1 MNFAKMKGI
10 KSLNGTHRR
19 LVSQHLKFLQARL
32 YRITE
37 HDKTVGKFLD
47 YQDILDTI
55 VQYSNDF
62 EDYTKDDRSTEERL
76 YMIPTLSLYASLGFL
91 AGIKNDR
98 MERLVDFEAEMERFV
113 SSTLNLVGNLS
124 DVLQDIKIK
133 QNIEEELEKIKQ

>member
-1 MNFAKMKGI
+1 MERI
-10 KSLNGTHRR
+10 KSLNNTHRR

-47 YQDILDTI
+47 YQEILDTI
-55 VQYSNDF
+55 VKYSNDF
-62 EDYTKDDRSTEERL
+62 EDYTKEERSTEEWM

-98 MERLVDFEAEMERFV
+98 MERFVDFEEEMRKFV
-113 SSTLNLVGNLS
+113 DSTLNLVGDLS
-124 DVLQDIKIK
+124 DVLQDSKIK
-133 QNIEEELEKIKQ
+133 QNIEKELEKIKE

>member
-1 MNFAKMKGI
+1 MERI
-10 KSLNGTHRR
+10 KSLNNTHRR

-55 VQYSNDF
+55 VKYSNDF
-62 EDYTKDDRSTEERL
+62 EDYTKEERSTEEWM

-91 AGIKNDR
+91 AGIKNDK
-98 MERLVDFEAEMERFV
+98 MERFV
-113 SSTLNLVGNLS
+113 DFEEEMKKFVDSTLNLVGDLS
-124 DVLQDIKIK
+124 DVLQDSKIK
-133 QNIEEELEKIKQ
+133 QNIEKELEKIKE

>member
-1 MNFAKMKGI
+1 MDKI
-10 KSLNGTHRR
+10 KSLNNTHRR

-55 VQYSNDF
+55 IKYSNDF
-62 EDYTKDDRSTEERL
+62 EDYTKEERSTEEWM

-98 MERLVDFEAEMERFV
+98 MERFVDFEEEMRKFV
-113 SSTLNLVGNLS
+113 DSTLNLVGDLS
-124 DVLQDIKIK
+124 DVLQDSKIK
-133 QNIEEELEKIKQ
+133 QNIEKELEKIKE

>member
-62 EDYTKDDRSTEERL
+62 EDYTKEERSTEEWL

-98 MERLVDFEAEMERFV
+98 MERFVDFEEEMRKFV
-113 SSTLNLVGNLS
+113 DSTLNLVGDLS
-124 DVLQDIKIK
+124 DVLQDLKVKEDIGK
-133 QNIEEELEKIKQ
+133 ELDKMV

>member
-1 MNFAKMKGI
+1 MERI
-10 KSLNGTHRR
+10 KSLNNTHRR

-32 YRITE
+32 YKITE

-55 VQYSNDF
+55 VKYSNDF
-62 EDYTKDDRSTEERL
+62 EDYTKEERSTEEWM

-98 MERLVDFEAEMERFV
+98 MERFVDFEEEMRKFV
-113 SSTLNLVGNLS
+113 DSTLNLVGDLS
-124 DVLQDIKIK
+124 DVLQDLKVKEDIGKELDKIV
-133 QNIEEELEKIKQ
+133 

>member
-1 MNFAKMKGI
+1 MERI
-10 KSLNGTHRR
+10 KSLNNTHRR

-55 VQYSNDF
+55 VKYSNDF
-62 EDYTKDDRSTEERL
+62 EDYTKEERSTEEWM

-91 AGIKNDR
+91 AGIKNDK
-98 MERLVDFEAEMERFV
+98 MERFV
-113 SSTLNLVGNLS
+113 DFEEEMKKFVDSTLNLVGDLS
-124 DVLQDIKIK
+124 DVLQDLKVKVDIGKELDKIV
-133 QNIEEELEKIKQ
+133 

>member
-1 MNFAKMKGI
+1 MERI
-10 KSLNGTHRR
+10 KSLNNTHRR

-55 VQYSNDF
+55 VKYSNDF
-62 EDYTKDDRSTEERL
+62 EDYTKEERSTEEWM

-91 AGIKNDR
+91 AGIKNDK
-98 MERLVDFEAEMERFV
+98 MERFV
-113 SSTLNLVGNLS
+113 DFEEEMKKFVDSTLNLVGDLS
-124 DVLQDIKIK
+124 DVLQDLKVKEDIGKELDKIV
-133 QNIEEELEKIKQ
+133 

>member
-1 MNFAKMKGI
+1 MERI
-10 KSLNGTHRR
+10 KSLNNTHRR

-55 VQYSNDF
+55 VKYSNDF
-62 EDYTKDDRSTEERL
+62 EDYTKEERRTEEWM

-91 AGIKNDR
+91 AGIKNDK
-98 MERLVDFEAEMERFV
+98 MERFV
-113 SSTLNLVGNLS
+113 DFEEEMKKFVDSTLNLVGDLS
-124 DVLQDIKIK
+124 DVLQDLKVKEDIGKELDKIV
-133 QNIEEELEKIKQ
+133 

>member
-1 MNFAKMKGI
+1 MERI
-10 KSLNGTHRR
+10 KSLNNTHRR

-55 VQYSNDF
+55 VKYSNDF
-62 EDYTKDDRSTEERL
+62 EDYTKEERSTEEWM

-98 MERLVDFEAEMERFV
+98 MERFVDFEEEMRKFV
-113 SSTLNLVGNLS
+113 DSTLNLVGDLS
-124 DVLQDIKIK
+124 DVLQDLKVKEDIGKELDKIV
-133 QNIEEELEKIKQ
+133 

>member
-1 MNFAKMKGI
+1 MERI
-10 KSLNGTHRR
+10 KSLNNTHRR

-55 VQYSNDF
+55 VKYSNDF
-62 EDYTKDDRSTEERL
+62 EDYTKEERSTEEWM

-91 AGIKNDR
+91 AGIKNDK
-98 MERLVDFEAEMERFV
+98 MERFV
-113 SSTLNLVGNLS
+113 DFEEEMRKFVDSTLNLVGDLS
-124 DVLQDIKIK
+124 DVLQDLKVKEDIGKELDKIV
-133 QNIEEELEKIKQ
+133 

>member
-1 MNFAKMKGI
+1 MERI
-10 KSLNGTHRR
+10 KSLNNTHRR

-55 VQYSNDF
+55 VKYSNDF
-62 EDYTKDDRSTEERL
+62 EDYTKEERSTEEWM

-98 MERLVDFEAEMERFV
+98 MERFVDFEEEMKKFV
-113 SSTLNLVGNLS
+113 DSTLNLVGDLS
-124 DVLQDIKIK
+124 DVLQDLKVKEDIGKELDKIV
-133 QNIEEELEKIKQ
+133 

>member
-1 MNFAKMKGI
+1 MDKI
-10 KSLNGTHRR
+10 KSLNNTHRR

-55 VQYSNDF
+55 VKYSNDF
-62 EDYTKDDRSTEERL
+62 EDYTKEERSTEEWM

-91 AGIKNDR
+91 AGIKNDK
-98 MERLVDFEAEMERFV
+98 MERFV
-113 SSTLNLVGNLS
+113 DFEEEMKKFVDSTLNLVGDLS
-124 DVLQDIKIK
+124 DVLQDSKIK
-133 QNIEEELEKIKQ
+133 QNIEKELDKIV

>member
-1 MNFAKMKGI
+1 MERI
-10 KSLNGTHRR
+10 KSLNNTHRR

-55 VQYSNDF
+55 VKYSNDF
-62 EDYTKDDRSTEERL
+62 EDYTKEERSTEEWM

-98 MERLVDFEAEMERFV
+98 MERFVDFEEEMKKFV
-113 SSTLNLVGNLS
+113 DSTLNLVGDLS
-124 DVLQDIKIK
+124 DVLQDLKV
-133 QNIEEELEKIKQ
+133 